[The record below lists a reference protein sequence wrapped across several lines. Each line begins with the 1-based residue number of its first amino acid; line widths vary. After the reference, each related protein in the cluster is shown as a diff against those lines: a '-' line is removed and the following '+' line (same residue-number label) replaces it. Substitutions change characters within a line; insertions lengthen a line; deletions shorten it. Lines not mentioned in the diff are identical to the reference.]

1 MSVAKDSV
9 NYSRG
14 YRRRVVIT
22 GVGAV
27 TAQGRS
33 AEAVWQACKSGC
45 TAIDT
50 VTAFDVSDFPTRIA
64 AEIKEWDP
72 APFFQSRKDARRV
85 DRFVQ
90 FAVAASRMAVDDAG
104 LEITDA
110 NRDSIGVFVG
120 SGIGGLATIEE
131 QHKVLLDRGP
141 GRISPFLIP
150 GIICNMGAG
159 MVSIE
164 LGARGPN
171 SCVTTACT
179 TGTNNIGD
187 AVDAIRY
194 GRADIMIAGGAEAS
208 ITPLSL
214 AGFAAARTMST
225 ANEDPARAS
234 RPFDLKRDGFVMGE
248 GAGVLILEELNGALA
263 RGARIYAEIT
273 GYGMSGDAYHI
284 TGQPPDG
291 NGAIRCMRAAL
302 ADAEMAPTSVDYINA
317 HGTSTQVNDKTET
330 LAIKEV
336 FGEHASHVAIS
347 STKSMTAHL
356 IGAAGAIE
364 AVLCTLTIR
373 DGVVAPTINYENPDP
388 ECDLDYVP
396 NVARKSDVG
405 VVMSNSFGFGGHN
418 ASLIFSRDYVA

>member
-9 NYSRG
+9 QYSRD
-14 YRRRVVIT
+14 YRRRVVVT

-27 TAQGRS
+27 TAQGNT

-50 VTAFDVSDFPTRIA
+50 VTSFDVTDFPTKIA
-64 AEIKEWDP
+64 AEIKDWDP

-90 FAVAASRMAVDDAG
+90 FAVAASRMALEDAK
-104 LEITDA
+104 LEITDG
-110 NRDSIGVFVG
+110 NRDYIGVFLG
-120 SGIGGLATIEE
+120 SGIGGLSTIEE
-131 QHKVLLDRGP
+131 QHKVLLERGP

-194 GRADIMIAGGAEAS
+194 GRADIMIAGGTEAS

-225 ANEDPARAS
+225 ANDNPQKAS
-234 RPFDLKRDGFVMGE
+234 RPFDLNRDGFVMGE
-248 GAGVLILEELNGALA
+248 GAGVLILEELDSARK
-263 RGARIYAEIT
+263 RGARIYCEIR

-291 NGAIRCMRAAL
+291 NGAIRCMKAAL
-302 ADAEMAPTSVDYINA
+302 ADAALTPDAVDYINA

-330 LAIKEV
+330 LAIKDV
-336 FGEHASHVAIS
+336 FGEHARKLAVS

-373 DGVVAPTINYENPDP
+373 DGVIAPTINYEHPDP

-396 NVARKSDVG
+396 NIARKADTR

-418 ASLIFSRDYVA
+418 ASLIFSQAAGD